1 MEMKTG
7 RNPMYQIIYFKAT
20 LFWQI
25 QDGAKSLQVLQG
37 ENVNSTQNHT
47 FKIEIQFFFNL
58 SSMASTLYIDIC
70 CTITLVDVLNY
81 PFAQQTFGSPYVKV
95 SKNSQLVPEQLSF
108 VVIYI
113 SEGPINGIKHQAPVY
128 PLPFSDR
135 NIKEST
141 HSVFVVL
148 QQRVLDVWKNIEI
161 YTRY

>member
-1 MEMKTG
+1 
-7 RNPMYQIIYFKAT
+7 
-20 LFWQI
+20 
-25 QDGAKSLQVLQG
+25 
-37 ENVNSTQNHT
+37 
-47 FKIEIQFFFNL
+47 
-58 SSMASTLYIDIC
+58 MASTLYIDIC

-95 SKNSQLVPEQLSF
+95 SKNSELVPEQLSF

-148 QQRVLDVWKNIEI
+148 
-161 YTRY
+161 

>member
-1 MEMKTG
+1 
-7 RNPMYQIIYFKAT
+7 
-20 LFWQI
+20 
-25 QDGAKSLQVLQG
+25 
-37 ENVNSTQNHT
+37 
-47 FKIEIQFFFNL
+47 
-58 SSMASTLYIDIC
+58 MASTLYIDIC

-95 SKNSQLVPEQLSF
+95 SKNSKLVPEQLSF

-113 SEGPINGIKHQAPVY
+113 SEGIKHQAPVY

-148 QQRVLDVWKNIEI
+148 
-161 YTRY
+161 